1 MTREEVIKHL
11 DSCDASNE
19 VYAHFIVSINR
30 FDLVWYGT
38 DEQVKE
44 FDAKDIKGQQEML
57 SELADE
63 MHENFEYHLFG
74 DELRL
79 LLGTNN

>member
-11 DSCDASNE
+11 DSCDEGNE
-19 VYAHFIVSINR
+19 AYAHFIVSINR
-30 FDLVWYGT
+30 YDLKWYGT

-44 FDAKDIKGQQEML
+44 FDAKDIKGQREML
-57 SELADE
+57 NELADE
-63 MHENFEYHLFG
+63 MHENFEYHLFA